1 MRLALAIFSYC
12 LLLGAA
18 HAEADVST
26 FLRGYDAASLAERH
40 RMSDYL
46 SGIEIGMS
54 WVNVFLAE
62 ERKDRPLY
70 CPPNTLAP
78 TGEQLVDFL
87 RTELKASPEEGS
99 RPLGFVLMTALQK
112 AFPCH

>member
-1 MRLALAIFSYC
+1 MRLALAICSYC

-18 HAEADVST
+18 HAESDVNT
-26 FLRGYDAASLAERH
+26 FLRGYDAATLAERH

-46 SGIEIGMS
+46 SSIEIGMS
-54 WVNVFLAE
+54 WVNVFIAE
-62 ERKDRPLY
+62 DRKEQPLY

-87 RTELKASPEEGS
+87 RTELKVSPEEGS
-99 RPLGFVLMTALQK
+99 RPVGLVLMTALQK
-112 AFPCH
+112 GFPCH